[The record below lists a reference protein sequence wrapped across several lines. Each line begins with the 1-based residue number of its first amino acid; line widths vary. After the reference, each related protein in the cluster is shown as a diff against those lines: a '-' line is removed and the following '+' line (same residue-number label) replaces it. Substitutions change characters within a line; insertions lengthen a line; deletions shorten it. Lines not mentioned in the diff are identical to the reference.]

1 MLHHLITGNILNSFI
16 RHETVQ
22 KIFEESSYS
31 IKPFPDNN
39 FRLQAYEFGGN
50 IHKILPIVGFCL
62 GLLDIIL
69 DFNNVLV
76 IY

>member
-1 MLHHLITGNILNSFI
+1 MLHHLITGNIRNSFI

-22 KIFEESSYS
+22 KIFEKSSYS

-50 IHKILPIVGFCL
+50 IHKTIAKYIYRNLINQSKILK
-62 GLLDIIL
+62 
-69 DFNNVLV
+69 
-76 IY
+76 